1 MAAGHLQGDPAHEKV
16 AGENGKK
23 SDEELGE
30 QVGASFEKLTGKEKL
45 HDFIHHGREGRK
57 AAQESRHQKRG
68 GKGGGKV
75 LGEEAGEEAD
85 QERAGPID
93 DERAIGEAASK
104 KGGGDQGDG
113 VSREC
118 AQCAA

>member
-68 GKGGGKV
+68 ARGEGKCWVKKQ
-75 LGEEAGEEAD
+75 A
-85 QERAGPID
+85 RRPIRK
-93 DERAIGEAASK
+93 EPAPLTMS
-104 KGGGDQGDG
+104 
-113 VSREC
+113 VP
-118 AQCAA
+118 

>member
-57 AAQESRHQKRG
+57 AAQESRYQKRG

-85 QERAGPID
+85 QERAGPLTM
-93 DERAIGEAASK
+93 S
-104 KGGGDQGDG
+104 
-113 VSREC
+113 VP
-118 AQCAA
+118 

>member
-1 MAAGHLQGDPAHEKV
+1 MAVGYLQGNPAHEKV
-16 AGENGKK
+16 SGENGKK

-45 HDFIHHGREGRK
+45 HDFIHHRREGRE
-57 AAQESRHQKRG
+57 AAQKSSHQKCG
-68 GKGGGKV
+68 GKGGGEV
-75 LGEEAGEEAD
+75 LGEEEGEEAD
-85 QERAGPID
+85 QKRAGSID
-93 DERAIGEAASK
+93 DERAIGEAASEER
-104 KGGGDQGDG
+104 GGCQCDG

>member
-1 MAAGHLQGDPAHEKV
+1 MAAGHLQGDPTHEKV

-68 GKGGGKV
+68 GKGEGKCWV
-75 LGEEAGEEAD
+75 KKQA
-85 QERAGPID
+85 RRPIRK
-93 DERAIGEAASK
+93 EPAPLTMS
-104 KGGGDQGDG
+104 
-113 VSREC
+113 VP
-118 AQCAA
+118 

>member
-68 GKGGGKV
+68 GKVEGKCWV
-75 LGEEAGEEAD
+75 KKQA
-85 QERAGPID
+85 RRPIRK
-93 DERAIGEAASK
+93 EPAPLTMS
-104 KGGGDQGDG
+104 
-113 VSREC
+113 VP
-118 AQCAA
+118 